1 MYWNGH
7 CVSVN
12 LGGLVMSC
20 WIGDDFVMLYPMAL
34 SDRRHENNLLDL
46 KPFPPSSNAGID
58 ELTTP
63 SLKTFYYDRRTAI

>member
-12 LGGLVMSC
+12 FGGLVMSC

-34 SDRRHENNLLDL
+34 SDRRHDNNLLEEKAVFVAVASL
-46 KPFPPSSNAGID
+46 PPW
-58 ELTTP
+58 TH
-63 SLKTFYYDRRTAI
+63 